1 MYVIYQQLN
10 WLTMESD
17 STLSAADS
25 PAKISAS
32 PEKAQDSPVSDQ
44 DSGGNTTASSRKRS
58 RRGSSQKTYQ
68 PFALGDWMT
77 YSGAS
82 LRSGMTRNGIA
93 YPLQPLALLTRGTAS
108 GSWPTPRSCS
118 AMSATITPESVWKEN
133 RFPNL
138 ETVVGRRMWPTPTA
152 RDGKGARKPE
162 TMQKSGRNPQTNSLP
177 DAVEFQGETGRL
189 NPAWVEW
196 LMGFPIGWTDL
207 KHSETP

>member
-1 MYVIYQQLN
+1 MTYQQLD
-10 WLTMESD
+10 WLTMESS
-17 STLSAADS
+17 STLSVADS
-25 PAKISAS
+25 LAKTLAS
-32 PEKAQDSPVSDQ
+32 PGKAQDLPVNDQ
-44 DSGGNTTASSRKRS
+44 DSGGNITASSRKRG
-58 RRGSSQKTYQ
+58 RPGSSRKTSR
-68 PFALGDWMT
+68 PFGIEDWTM

-82 LRSGMTRNGIA
+82 LRSGMTRNGTV

-108 GSWPTPRSCS
+108 GSWPAPRSCS